1 MRVVQAMIANDM
13 LNNLSQSYQ
22 YIQKVGDELSSG
34 KQLNEPSDNPA
45 GVANA
50 LDLRAA
56 LDANTQYQSSSQSA
70 QNWMQAT
77 SASLQQLTNAV
88 SRART
93 LAVQAANDTNAAAN
107 RNEIASEV
115 QQLLQQVVQIGNSTY
130 AGSYIFAGTLVQTQ
144 PFSATGG
151 YNGNTGAINHTIAP
165 GYVMQSN
172 INPNAVFTGQ
182 NGVYNTLNQLL
193 THLNATGNP
202 VSPQNAGTETMA
214 LTGTNTGGAGVNYL
228 VKVTGVAVNAI
239 STIQYSNDGG
249 VTWSANVTP
258 AGLPPSFALSNGISA
273 TFANGAVYP
282 QVGDQFSF
290 TTTANTNSATYAA
303 TGGPN
308 VGNETATLSGAY
320 TGSGTPQYL
329 IKPATLDGNNNVV
342 GIQVSTDNGATW
354 STLTATNYS
363 GTALTYPTATTFDL
377 GSGMT
382 LTWNQSSVN
391 ASRVV
396 AAGDTLSFT
405 QPATA
410 ISNDL
415 ALLDHVVDALS
426 AQQAQ
431 MGAQQNAVQSN
442 ITQLQSQGTTLTKA
456 LSLVEDADVAT
467 LATNMAQAQNLYQ
480 AALQVDAKSIEPS
493 LVDFL
498 K

>member
-1 MRVVQAMIANDM
+1 MRVVQSMIANDM

-50 LDLRAA
+50 IDLRSTI
-56 LDANTQYQSSSQSA
+56 DANTQYQSSSQSA
-70 QNWMQAT
+70 QNWMEAT
-77 SASLQQLTNAV
+77 SAALQQLSGVA
-88 SRART
+88 SRARA
-93 LAVQAANDTNAAAN
+93 LAVQAANDTNDATN
-107 RNEIASEV
+107 RNEIASEM
-115 QQLLQQVVQIGNSTY
+115 QQLLQQVVQVGNSTY
-130 AGSYIFAGTLVQTQ
+130 AGSYIFAGTMVQTQ
-144 PFSATGG
+144 PFNAAGG
-151 YNGNTGAINHTIAP
+151 YHGNTGAINHTIAP
-165 GYVMQSN
+165 GYVMQAN

-182 NGVYNTLNQLL
+182 NGIYNTLNQLV

-202 VSPQNAGTETMA
+202 VAPQNAGTETMA

-228 VKVTGVAVNAI
+228 VKVTGVAANAI

-249 VTWSANVTP
+249 ATWSANVSP
-258 AGLPPSFALSNGISA
+258 AGVPPSFALSNGISA

-290 TTTANTNSATYAA
+290 TTTANTNSTTYTA

-308 VGNETATLSGAY
+308 VGDETATLSGSY
-320 TGSGTPQYL
+320 TGAGTPQFL
-329 IKPATLDGNNNVV
+329 FKPATLDANNNVI
-342 GIQVSTDNGATW
+342 GIQYSADNGTTW
-354 STLTATNYS
+354 STLSATNYS
-363 GTALTYPTATTFDL
+363 GTDLTYPTATTFDL
-377 GSGMT
+377 GSGLT

-405 QPATA
+405 QPSVA
-410 ISNDL
+410 ISDDL
-415 ALLDHVVDALS
+415 ASLDQVVDSLS

-431 MGAQQNAVQSN
+431 MGAQQNSVQSN
-442 ITQLQSQGTTLTKA
+442 ITQLQSQATTLTKA